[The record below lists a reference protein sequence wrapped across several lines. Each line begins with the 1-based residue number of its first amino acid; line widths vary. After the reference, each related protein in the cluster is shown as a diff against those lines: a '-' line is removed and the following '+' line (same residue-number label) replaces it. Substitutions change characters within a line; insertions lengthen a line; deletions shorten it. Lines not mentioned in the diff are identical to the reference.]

1 MKIDNATVTVLKNF
15 AKINPSILIKEG
27 NTIKTMNTNKSILAR
42 ATIATGFDK
51 KFAIYNLDRF
61 LSTLSLFNNPDLE
74 FNDKF
79 VNIIDSNRKMEYGY
93 ADESLIPATPD
104 KEIKLPSVDAE
115 FKLTEESLKEVE
127 KALGILALPEIVV
140 SGDGKNLYL
149 KAADIKTASSDSYSV
164 LIGET
169 DKTFNAVFKAENLR
183 IIPGEYDVKV
193 SSKGISHFKGKEAEY
208 WIAVEQHS
216 TF

>member
-1 MKIDNATVTVLKNF
+1 
-15 AKINPSILIKEG
+15 
-27 NTIKTMNTNKSILAR
+27 
-42 ATIATGFDK
+42 
-51 KFAIYNLDRF
+51 
-61 LSTLSLFNNPDLE
+61 
-74 FNDKF
+74 
-79 VNIIDSNRKMEYGY
+79 
-93 ADESLIPATPD
+93 
-104 KEIKLPSVDAE
+104 
-115 FKLTEESLKEVE
+115 
-127 KALGILALPEIVV
+127 
-140 SGDGKNLYL
+140 
-149 KAADIKTASSDSYSV
+149 